1 MRTDEVRYSGTQYL
15 REQQGHFS
23 PGPQYA
29 VPGLIGGAP
38 ANRFTA
44 EIELQKNRMRHTGMA
59 PLVLGA
65 TGRTSLDS
73 ASLGGEPIYSLTSGS
88 FCDPTRAP
96 EPDQT
101 TTTSYWRQSTM
112 LQPGER
118 SATTPFKSWSTR
130 PTTVTHEAIPWTEN
144 HMGPTCYGTDLQL
157 QERGRMDERCR
168 NQPGTPYRNLPDV
181 VADPPLAN
189 VFGPLKSHAD
199 YGTVQKL
206 GGINRAWRESKIQ
219 GSNTTAALIGPPHV
233 ERVRCA
239 RGRPPPCPILFCPLF
254 LTLLASHHL
263 FLLLLQVRLR
273 SARRRQLDPSRHALL

>member
-263 FLLLLQVRLR
+263 FFLLL
-273 SARRRQLDPSRHALL
+273 